1 MLRNVAKYEAC
12 RFPRICQDNC
22 AKLKEINNKLNVLS
36 EKKFW
41 LKILSVCTNITLR
54 IMNSLYKFWG
64 LKMGSSSDEV
74 LFSSFQDSAE
84 PISSQ
89 SWIFFLLAIS
99 TKMVT
104 ACSRVNNPKSSASIP
119 PLVLCNPVILL
130 LHMSSPIAKFIDS
143 PEEIVQANTQPKSDI
158 CHICRVI
165 TWKEHG
171 RCYLLRFRSNHVFIV
186 CWSSFDINGENW
198 VL

>member
-22 AKLKEINNKLNVLS
+22 AKLKESITNVLS

-54 IMNSLYKFWG
+54 IMNSIYKFWS

-89 SWIFFLLAIS
+89 SWIFFVLAIS
-99 TKMVT
+99 TKMVK
-104 ACSRVNNPKSSASIP
+104 ACSAVNNAKSSASNP
-119 PLVLCNPVILL
+119 PLVLWNPVILL
-130 LHMSSPIAKFIDS
+130 LHMSSPIAKFIDP
-143 PEEIVQANTQPKSDI
+143 PEEIVQANTQPESDT

-171 RCYLLRFRSNHVFIV
+171 RCYLLRFHLNHVFIV

>member
-22 AKLKEINNKLNVLS
+22 AKHKEIKNKCADWEEILIENTQRVYEYYITYYEFTLQILRF
-36 EKKFW
+36 ENGIKFGW
-41 LKILSVCTNITLR
+41 S
-54 IMNSLYKFWG
+54 Y
-64 LKMGSSSDEV
+64 
-74 LFSSFQDSAE
+74 FSSFQDSAE

-89 SWIFFLLAIS
+89 SWIFFLRAIS

-104 ACSRVNNPKSSASIP
+104 ACSAVNNAKSSASNP
-119 PLVLCNPVILL
+119 PLVLWNPVILL
-130 LHMSSPIAKFIDS
+130 LHMLSPIGKFIDS

-165 TWKEHG
+165 TWK
-171 RCYLLRFRSNHVFIV
+171 
-186 CWSSFDINGENW
+186 
-198 VL
+198 